1 MKLNLATKAL
11 FCMGLTCAALPAFAL
26 EAWSGQEGGSTYEVI
41 FDGGV
46 YKNAWWVGASDCPG
60 NAANDQANNPWR
72 FERNATAA
80 EMDKY
85 GNPVT
90 CETSGGTVTYPA
102 YNNSVAYKAGDVV
115 SYNNATYKTS
125 IAQSAYGFVPGQDN
139 PWEAYAPVSQWSSS
153 TVYNKGDKVQK
164 NGQEYEALFYTVGD
178 DPSLAAN
185 QNPTGS
191 NGRPWKPLGAVTTY
205 TQDQLNKAPVYNSST
220 LYESGTLIRYN
231 GGNYV
236 SQAKVQKVSPSDTNP
251 WRVFIDW
258 TGTKEK
264 VGTPTSAW
272 PTHVYAP
279 YVDFTLNAQPDLASL
294 AQNQGVNHFTM
305 AFVVSKDAQTC
316 LPTWGTSYNINDYAQ
331 YSKIKALREVGGD
344 VMVSIGGSNN
354 APLAASCKNID
365 DLKQHYYDI
374 VDNLNLNVL
383 DFDIEGT
390 WVADHDSINRRNEA
404 VKAVQDTWKSEGRK
418 VGIWY
423 TLPILPTGLTAE
435 GLYVLEDAKAKGV
448 ELAGVNVMAMDY
460 GNSICQSDGTEGQN
474 IHGKCA
480 TSAIENLF
488 SQLKQIFTEKSDA
501 EINAMMGT
509 TPMIGYNDVQ
519 GEVFYMSDANLV
531 MQDATERGLGMIG
544 IWSMMRDQPGV
555 PKQVSPEHSGL
566 TEQQASKYA
575 FSEVFAPFTKS
586 DAAGDL
592 PGDVKAVFVDV
603 FDGKNHLIMNVDS
616 TRLSGSNSYRVEVDG
631 KYLFSTEGASI
642 KNAVKYNYGAQ
653 TAVRTGDVSSILH
666 AGSLVTVKRTSPD
679 NAVLATLTV
688 TEDMLKGNNP
698 LVNSSDV
705 ISLSVKKEKGIPMVY
720 VDFAADKVASG
731 TNSAYVVKVMG
742 DEKNGNYVFSCE
754 NGSCFYSSKSTHDGV
769 TTVKSDERDIS
780 VGETVVVER
789 SAPNPATIAKVVVTE
804 DMLK

>member
-102 YNNSVAYKAGDVV
+102 YDNSVAYKAGDVV

-125 IAQSAYGFVPGQDN
+125 VAQSAYGFVPGQDN
-139 PWEAYAPVSQWSSS
+139 PWEAYAPVVQWSSS

-272 PTHVYAP
+272 PAHVYAP

-316 LPTWGTSYNINDYAQ
+316 LPTWGTAYNINDYAQ

-344 VMVSIGGSNN
+344 VMVSIGGANN

-575 FSEVFAPFTKS
+575 FSEVFAPFTKGG
-586 DAAGDL
+586 DAGDL
-592 PGDVKAVFVDV
+592 QGDVKAVFVDV
-603 FDGKNHLIMNVDS
+603 FDGKQRINVNFDS
-616 TRLSGSNSYRVEVDG
+616 SKLSGSNQYTVEVDG
-631 KYLFSTEGASI
+631 QYVFSTNGARYSDSE
-642 KNAVKYNYGAQ
+642 KTVYGDQ
-653 TAVRTGDVSSILH
+653 TTLRTGDKSAILH
-666 AGSLVTVKRTSPD
+666 PGAVVTVKRTHPD
-679 NAVLATLTV
+679 AETLATLTV
-688 TEDMLKGNNP
+688 TDDMLKGNNP
-698 LVNSSDV
+698 LVSSSDV
-705 ISLSVKKEKGIPMVY
+705 KSLTVKREKGIPMVY
-720 VDFAADKVASG
+720 VGFEADKLASG
-731 TNSAYVVKVMG
+731 TRSGYYAKVMG
-742 DEKNGNYVFSCE
+742 DEKNGNYIFSCYG
-754 NGSCFYSSKSTHDGV
+754 GSCYYSSKSTKNGV
-769 TTVKSDERDIS
+769 TTVKSDERAIS
-780 VGETVVVER
+780 VGETIVIER
-789 SAPNPATIAKVVVTE
+789 IAPNPATIAKIVVTE